1 MYVPKK
7 VSDRITKTLLKF
19 QQVIRIAK
27 DRDVNESD
35 TVSIIKD
42 VLSEMLGYDK
52 YLEITSEFA
61 IRGTFCDVAIKV
73 DEKIEFLLEAKAI
86 GLELKDYH
94 LRQAL
99 DYGANHGIQWVVLSN
114 GEMWNIY
121 KIRFEK
127 PIGYDFVC
135 SINLL
140 ELDPKNEQDKEK
152 IFILCKE
159 GLVKDAREEYFEKK
173 QSVNRF
179 ILSELLLSDDV
190 LSLVRRLL
198 KKMSDGISVNNS
210 DIQKILKNEVIK
222 RDTLEGE
229 EASRAKSRLK
239 KLYKKSNNKSAN
251 TVKNIHKLE
260 NNIENQMSEQSSV
273 ADQ

>member
-1 MYVPKK
+1 MYIPKK
-7 VSDRITKTLLKF
+7 VSDRISKTLAKF
-19 QQVIRIAK
+19 QQVLRIAK

-42 VLSEMLGYDK
+42 VLAEMLGYDK

-86 GLELKDYH
+86 GLELKEYH

-114 GEMWNIY
+114 GEIWSIY

-159 GLVKDAREEYFEKK
+159 GIVKDAREEYFEKK

-198 KKMSDGISVNNS
+198 KKMSDGISVNND
-210 DIQKILKNEVIK
+210 DIQKVLKNEVIK

-229 EASRAKSRLK
+229 EAKKAQNRVKKIFKSKIK
-239 KLYKKSNNKSAN
+239 K
-251 TVKNIHKLE
+251 
-260 NNIENQMSEQSSV
+260 IENETTQKNNTPQGPIEEIMASK
-273 ADQ
+273 